1 MTKLGRIALFV
12 VGVAIVAALLLY
24 LRARTSHEPDGGAA
38 SAERASTRG
47 GAQAAA
53 ADRVTAAS
61 VATVEK
67 RDVPIV
73 VEGLGTVTSLAT
85 VTVKSQVDGRL
96 DRVLFKEGDTV
107 KKGDVLAQI
116 DPRPYLIQLHQAEA
130 ALVRDEAQLKNG
142 QLNLDRNEALRTGQL
157 VAQKDVD
164 DQRALVAQLDG
175 AVRTDRAQVENAKLM
190 LDYARITSPIDG
202 VTGVRLVDSG
212 NLVRS
217 TDAGGIVVVTQL
229 DPIAV
234 LFTLPQ
240 DDLPRIQRAMKGRK
254 LQVEAYARD
263 GVQKLGEGELGLV
276 DNQVNAQTATIRLK
290 AVLPNAEHA
299 LWPNA
304 FVKARLRLD
313 TLQGALVV
321 PAAVVQRGPQGTF
334 GYVVGQDDVVAV
346 RPLVARIQGDLAVI
360 ESGAEAGETFVSDG
374 QNQLKPGA
382 KIAPRRSSK
391 GTP

>member
-1 MTKLGRIALFV
+1 MTRVGRIALFV
-12 VGVAIVAALLLY
+12 SGAAIVAALLLY
-24 LRARTSHEPDGGAA
+24 LRARTSHEPGGGGTAA
-38 SAERASTRG
+38 SAERAPARG
-47 GAQAAA
+47 GAQAAT
-53 ADRVTAAS
+53 ADRVTAVS
-61 VATVEK
+61 VASVEK

-142 QLNLDRNEALRTGQL
+142 QLNLERNEALRSGNL

-202 VTGVRLVDSG
+202 VTGVRLVDPG

-217 TDAGGIVVVTQL
+217 TDATGIVVVTQL

-234 LFTLPQ
+234 VFTLPQ
-240 DDLPRIQRAMKGRK
+240 DDLPRIQRAMKARK
-254 LQVEAYARD
+254 LLVEAYARD

-321 PAAVVQRGPQGTF
+321 PAFVVQRGP
-334 GYVVGQDDVVAV
+334 
-346 RPLVARIQGDLAVI
+346 
-360 ESGAEAGETFVSDG
+360 
-374 QNQLKPGA
+374 
-382 KIAPRRSSK
+382 
-391 GTP
+391 